1 MNKLISSLLASETPS
16 SSGRVIKIAGA
27 TTNDRSNQ
35 NETYTKSRIHILQL
49 HTFFVKFKNVVS
61 DLKNKD
67 TN

>member
-35 NETYTKSRIHILQL
+35 NEHIQN
-49 HTFFVKFKNVVS
+49 HASIYCNCITF
-61 DLKNKD
+61 L
-67 TN
+67 